1 MSFPFLCQVALLSV
15 ILTSRLSAAALSD
28 GLQKGK
34 DYYFEGEFQKA
45 IVQFQRTIQA
55 HPNDPEPH
63 CWLGKSYAVL
73 SDLNAPI
80 LGARARRRARQ
91 HLAKAVQLAPDSPE
105 YRRELFHFL
114 VGSDDAWSAGRDA
127 ETLLGRM
134 PTAEAE
140 DPGLRWQLQQKQKE
154 RFSPEAVTGKLL
166 VWAPETLASWA
177 GRPSGSD
184 RSR

>member
-1 MSFPFLCQVALLSV
+1 MPFPFLRPLALLSV
-15 ILTSRLSAAALSD
+15 ILTSRLSAAVLND

-34 DYYFEGEFQKA
+34 EYYFAGDIQKA

-91 HLAKAVQLAPDSPE
+91 HLAKAVQLAPDSAE
-105 YRRELFHFL
+105 YRHELFHFL
-114 VGSDDAWSAGRDA
+114 VGSDDAWSAGRAA
-127 ETLLGRM
+127 EALLGRR
-134 PTAEAE
+134 PA
-140 DPGLRWQLQQKQKE
+140 
-154 RFSPEAVTGKLL
+154 
-166 VWAPETLASWA
+166 A
-177 GRPSGSD
+177 GGRTWNCGGSCSRSNRNVSRPKP
-184 RSR
+184 

>member
-1 MSFPFLCQVALLSV
+1 MPFPFLRLIAVLGV
-15 ILTSRLSAAALSD
+15 ILTSRLSAAVLSD

-34 DYYFEGEFQKA
+34 DYYFAGEFKKA

-73 SDLNAPI
+73 ADLNAPI
-80 LGARARRRARQ
+80 LGARVRRQARQ
-91 HLAKAVQLAPDSPE
+91 HLTKAVQLAPDSTE

-127 ETLLGRM
+127 EALLGRM
-134 PTAEAE
+134 PAAEAE
-140 DPGLRWQLQQKQKE
+140 DPGLRWQLQQKQQE

-166 VWAPETLASWA
+166 VWAPETLAQWA
-177 GRPSGSD
+177 GRP
-184 RSR
+184 